1 MKKILLLCALLSSF
15 AAARF
20 DCCARKHATLKKEV
34 TAVTVT
40 VGVVNAEDES
50 TLKKVSVSLSSEG
63 IQLQVKK
70 LGDQGKASEAL
81 SNGLVDALYTG
92 SLHARPD
99 TEKKEVLSTL
109 KKKLESVAR

>member
-1 MKKILLLCALLSSF
+1 M
-15 AAARF
+15 
-20 DCCARKHATLKKEV
+20 
-34 TAVTVT
+34 TVT

-50 TLKKVSVSLSSEG
+50 TLKKVSASLSSEG

-99 TEKKEVLSTL
+99 TEKKDVLSIL
-109 KKKLESVAR
+109 KKKLESAAR